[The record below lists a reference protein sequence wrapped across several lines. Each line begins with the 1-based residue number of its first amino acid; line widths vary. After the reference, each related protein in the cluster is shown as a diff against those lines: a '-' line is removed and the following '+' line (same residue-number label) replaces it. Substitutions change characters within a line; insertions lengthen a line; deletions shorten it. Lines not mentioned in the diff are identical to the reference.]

1 MGIREGVSYGA
12 EMSTEGTVPNICE
25 PLVYRQPSSGLADVI
40 SLPVGHQVP
49 EQGLS

>member
-12 EMSTEGTVPNICE
+12 EMSTEGTVPNTCE
-25 PLVYRQPSSGLADVI
+25 PLVYRQPSSGLAVI

-49 EQGLS
+49 EQSLS